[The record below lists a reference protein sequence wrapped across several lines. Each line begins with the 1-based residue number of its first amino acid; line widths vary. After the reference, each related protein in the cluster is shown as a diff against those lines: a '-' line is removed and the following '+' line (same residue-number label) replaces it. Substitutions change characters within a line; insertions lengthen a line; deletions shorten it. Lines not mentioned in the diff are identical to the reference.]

1 MNRFDRI
8 YKIHELL
15 RKARHPVPMSKFMT
29 VLESSRNSVTRDFEY
44 MRNMLG
50 APLEYC
56 REQNGHRYDPRSD
69 SSSGERFTHPQR
81 LIHYRSNWYLMAW
94 CERANALRL
103 FSIDRIQSP
112 HALLVPCQ
120 QMPVEELD
128 NFLSSGFGI
137 FGGDNIRTFIC
148 GLVPMLPVGW
158 RTKCGTT
165 ANLVNGCSLFHKLR
179 ILRC

>member
-15 RKARHPVPMSKFMT
+15 SKARHPVPMSKFMT

-69 SSSGERFTHPQR
+69 SSSGERFTHPPASYS
-81 LIHYRSNWYLMAW
+81 LP
-94 CERANALRL
+94 
-103 FSIDRIQSP
+103 IQ
-112 HALLVPCQ
+112 LVP
-120 QMPVEELD
+120 D
-128 NFLSSGFGI
+128 
-137 FGGDNIRTFIC
+137 
-148 GLVPMLPVGW
+148 GLV
-158 RTKCGTT
+158 
-165 ANLVNGCSLFHKLR
+165 
-179 ILRC
+179 